1 MTDVEQQQQPQYPE
15 DYEPITVEERAKWEA
30 TQDLSGFVKVRNSA
44 ADTFTPYQIKFL
56 TKGGRKY
63 MGCYGIL
70 ALTLLLVLTL
80 MNLYALR
87 NESIIVIVNSL
98 LAFVVSLLTLEKMI
112 SGLLNSFIKKF
123 Q

>member
-1 MTDVEQQQQPQYPE
+1 MENDIQVQ
-15 DYEPITVEERAKWEA
+15 EPITVEERTKWEA
-30 TQDLSGFVKVRNSA
+30 GQDLSKIVKIRNKA

-56 TKGGRKY
+56 TKGGRKN
-63 MGCYGIL
+63 MGIYGIL
-70 ALTLLLVLTL
+70 ALTLLFVLTA
-80 MNLYALR
+80 MNAWALKD
-87 NESIIVIVNSL
+87 ESAIVIVNSL